1 MNTMKTSMWVA
12 GCVVASAVAWA
23 PLASGAPSLS
33 SPEMK
38 TAFAKAAQGPESLR
52 RYVERTK
59 PIYMLDYNEV
69 MALAYPERMSAADSE
84 VRVADN
90 TRR

>member
-1 MNTMKTSMWVA
+1 MNTMKTSLWLA
-12 GCVVASAVAWA
+12 GGVVASAIAWA
-23 PLASGAPSLS
+23 PLATAAPSLG

-69 MALAYPERMSAADSE
+69 MSLAYPERMSAAESA
-84 VRVADN
+84 VRLADN
-90 TRR
+90 TQR

>member
-1 MNTMKTSMWVA
+1 MNTMKTSLWVA

-23 PLASGAPSLS
+23 PLASAAPSLS

-69 MALAYPERMSAADSE
+69 MSLAYPERLSATESQPKLAE
-84 VRVADN
+84 N
-90 TRR
+90 IRR